1 MPRDQTDL
9 RILDALERNARI
21 PHAELAARIHLSR
34 NALRA
39 RIERL
44 EREGEIAGYTIRR
57 GGGRDQAA
65 PMVALIFVYRQDRL
79 RGAEVLAALRRIPEI
94 VTCDVMSGELDI
106 VLRLE
111 AAAADRISAIW
122 QQIAAMP
129 GVRDTLTSF
138 ALSPHRRA

>member
-1 MPRDQTDL
+1 MPRDQIDL

-21 PHAELAARIHLSR
+21 PHAELAEQIHLSR

-44 EREGEIAGYTIRR
+44 ERDGEIAGYTIRR
-57 GGGRDQAA
+57 CAGRDQAG

-79 RGAEVLAALRRIPEI
+79 RGAEVLVALRRIPEVI
-94 VTCDVMSGELDI
+94 SCDVMSGEFDI

-111 AAAADRISAIW
+111 ASAADRIRAIW
-122 QQIAAMP
+122 QQIASMP

-138 ALSPHRRA
+138 ALSPYRRS

>member
-21 PHAELAARIHLSR
+21 PHAELAAQINLSR

-44 EREGEIAGYTIRR
+44 EREGAISAYTIRR
-57 GGGRDQAA
+57 GAARDHAGM
-65 PMVALIFVYRQDRL
+65 MVALIFVYRQDRL
-79 RGAEVLAALRRIPEI
+79 RGAEVLNALRRIPEI
-94 VTCDVMSGELDI
+94 VSCDVMSGEFDI

-111 AAAADRISAIW
+111 ASAADRIRAIW
-122 QQIAAMP
+122 QEIAAMP
-129 GVRDTLTSF
+129 GVQDTLTSF
-138 ALSPHRRA
+138 ALSPFRRG